1 MSDYMFMLENHLSAD
16 QARTVSLVQSAA
28 AEAGVSLFLA
38 GGAMRDMLG
47 GFAIRDLDFTIEG
60 DATRLARTAAQ
71 RSGARIVS
79 TDEPRKSVELMFPGD
94 VGASIGMARQ
104 ERYSKPAGRPTIT
117 PATIHED
124 LRSRDFTVNSIALS
138 LNRASLGL
146 LLDPNNGLADLE
158 RKELRAISSYAL
170 YDDPARLLR
179 LIRFKVRLGFTIEE
193 RTRSQYDNAR
203 LAKMESHIP
212 AKALLRELCRIAD
225 EPEPGLVVQAL
236 DEEKLLTLFSPA
248 LCGPKL
254 NLGGLAKLLK
264 AKQMIPFG
272 ADLRL
277 ENLGLFLYFLAEK
290 LTPKEKA
297 VLVETCG
304 LGEREVESWQK
315 LEPRSRKLD
324 RELKSAK
331 LQKASRIYQALSHAP
346 GDQVLFLLL
355 RSPQRLVQDRIR
367 NFLQKHLPAAL
378 EITDLDVIAAGVQP
392 GTPKF
397 QKAKDELIATRLDAR
412 PRKVEPPP
420 EPVEAPP
427 VPAPAPPP
435 KFRGQAT

>member
-47 GFAIRDLDFTIEG
+47 GFPIRDLDFTIEG
-60 DATRLARTAAQ
+60 DAIKLARTVAH

-94 VGASIGMARQ
+94 VSASIGMARQ
-104 ERYSKPAGRPTIT
+104 ERYSKPAGRPNIT

-158 RKELRAISSYAL
+158 RKELRTISSYTL

-179 LIRFKVRLGFTIEE
+179 LIRFRVRLGFTIEE

-203 LAKMESHIP
+203 LAEMESHIP
-212 AKALLRELCRIAD
+212 TKALLRELCRIAD

-236 DEEKLLTLFSPA
+236 DEEKLMTLFSPA

-254 NLGGLAKLLK
+254 NLGGLAKLLR

-304 LGEREVESWQK
+304 LGAREVELWQK
-315 LEPRSRKLD
+315 LESRSRKLD
-324 RELKSAK
+324 RDLKSAK

-378 EITDLDVIAAGVQP
+378 EITDRDVIAAGVQP

-397 QKAKDELIATRLDAR
+397 QKVKDELIATRLDAR
-412 PRKVEPPP
+412 PPKVEPPP
-420 EPVEAPP
+420 ELVEPP
-427 VPAPAPPP
+427 PAPAPAPLANP
-435 KFRGQAT
+435 AKG